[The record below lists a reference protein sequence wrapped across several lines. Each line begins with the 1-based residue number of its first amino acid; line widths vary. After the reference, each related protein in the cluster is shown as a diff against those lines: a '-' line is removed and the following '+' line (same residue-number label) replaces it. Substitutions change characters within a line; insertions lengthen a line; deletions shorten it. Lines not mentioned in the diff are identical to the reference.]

1 MKECENELDDMSCV
15 KKLMKSMKNTQD
27 RKTDEFVNYMEKKIA
42 SPTNTLKLHGSSKVI
57 PVYHTGTTSFE
68 QCTCDMDF
76 QLMDLGKIYY
86 PRYLKTGVCKQN
98 SCAEFHKCVERKYK
112 VRVLKQRETE
122 DPDNTSL
129 LPKSLREYW
138 VAETVTVAVA
148 CECAPDI

>member
-1 MKECENELDDMSCV
+1 MACV
-15 KKLMKSMKNTQD
+15 KKLMKGVKNAQE
-27 RKTDEFVNYMEKKIA
+27 RKNDEFVNYMEKK
-42 SPTNTLKLHGSSKVI
+42 KLHGSSKVI
-57 PVYHTGTTSFE
+57 PVYHSGTTSFE

-112 VRVLKQRETE
+112 VRVLKQREME
-122 DPDNTSL
+122 DPDNSSL

-138 VAETVTVAVA
+138 VAETISVAVA